1 MLARLLLAA
10 ALAGPLPAGA
20 ADAQTAD
27 ARPAGTRV
35 PVRIG
40 VLNDRSGVYADISG
54 EGSVVAAR
62 MAVEDARAA
71 GRDLAVEILAGD
83 HQNKPEVGASLARQW
98 FDRDG
103 VDAVFDVPTSSVA
116 LAVNQVTR
124 ERNKVFVD
132 SGAGTADLT
141 GAQCSPNTVHWT
153 FDTVALANGTGGAM
167 VKRGGDTWF
176 FVTADY
182 AFGEA
187 VQRDTTAL
195 IVRRGGRVLG
205 AVKTP
210 FPASDFAPS
219 LRQAQASGAKVIGL
233 ANAGGDTIS
242 AVREAAR
249 LRVTEGG
256 QALAGLLIFS
266 SDIHALTPRVAQGL
280 VLTEPFYWDLN
291 DATRGFSERFARL
304 FGGKKPTAAQ
314 AGVYA
319 GVLHYLRAV
328 EALKSAKDGGQ
339 VVAKMKELPTDD
351 PLFGKGTIRADGR
364 KIHDMYLFE
373 VKKPSESKGE
383 WDLYRTLATIPGS
396 DAFRPLNQGG
406 CPILGRAV
414 EVNGA
419 K

>member
-1 MLARLLLAA
+1 MRARVLLTALLVGLAPSVA
-10 ALAGPLPAGA
+10 ALAG
-20 ADAQTAD
+20 T
-27 ARPAGTRV
+27 
-35 PVRIG
+35 PVKIG

-62 MAVEDARAA
+62 MAVEDFRPLA
-71 GRDLAVEILAGD
+71 RDLAVEVVAGD
-83 HQNKPEVGASLARQW
+83 HQNKPAVGAALARAW
-98 FDRDG
+98 YDREG
-103 VDAVFDVPTSSVA
+103 VDAIFDVPTSSVA
-116 LAVNQVTR
+116 LAVHQVTR

-141 GAQCSPNTVHWT
+141 GPDCSPNTVHWT

-167 VKRGGDTWF
+167 VKRGGTTWF

-195 IVRRGGRVLG
+195 ILRNGGTVLG
-205 AVKTP
+205 SVKTP
-210 FPASDFAPS
+210 FPASDFAPA

-233 ANAGGDTIS
+233 ANAGGDTIG

-249 LRVTEGG
+249 LKVTEGG

-266 SDIHALTPRVAQGL
+266 SDIHSLTPKVAQGL

-291 DATRGFSERFARL
+291 DATRAFSDRFARR
-304 FGGKKPTAAQ
+304 FGGRKPTAAQ

-319 GVLHYLRAV
+319 GVLHYLKAV
-328 EALKSAKDGGQ
+328 AVLNKADDGRR
-339 VVAKMKELPTDD
+339 VVATMKDLPTDD
-351 PLFGKGTIRADGR
+351 PLFGKGTIRPDGR

-383 WDLYRTLATIPGS
+383 WDLYRTLATIPGVE
-396 DAFRPLNQGG
+396 AFRPLDRGG
-406 CPILGRAV
+406 CPLVTQAAQAETAAQDV
-414 EVNGA
+414 GA
-419 K
+419 RP